1 MPLRKEGGE
10 SPQILYLMQTLGITQ
25 EEAEDIIE
33 CDQKI
38 DKGEKLFELSQEGK
52 KAEREMKQTRSV
64 DAYGKTR
71 TREKKE
77 DSQKQEIIRI
87 LADALE
93 GALDLTEMK
102 VENKEREFAFRTGGR
117 KFKIVLSC
125 PRS

>member
-117 KFKIVLSC
+117 KFKVVLSC

>member
-1 MPLRKEGGE
+1 MPLHEKGGE
-10 SPQILYLMQTLGITQ
+10 SPQILHLMQTLDITKA
-25 EEAEDIIE
+25 EAKDIIE

-64 DAYGKTR
+64 DAYGKVR

-77 DSQKQEIIRI
+77 DSQKQEIIKI
-87 LADALE
+87 LADAIE
-93 GALDLTEMK
+93 GALDLTDMK
-102 VENKEREFAFRTGGR
+102 IENKEREIAFRTGGR
-117 KFKIVLSC
+117 KFKVVLSC

>member
-1 MPLRKEGGE
+1 MPLHEKGGE
-10 SPQILYLMQTLGITQ
+10 SPQILHLMQTLDITKA
-25 EEAEDIIE
+25 EAKDIIE

-38 DKGEKLFELSQEGK
+38 DKGKKLFELSQEGK

-64 DAYGKTR
+64 DAYGKVR

-77 DSQKQEIIRI
+77 DSQKQEIIKI
-87 LADALE
+87 LADAIE

-102 VENKEREFAFRTGGR
+102 IENKEREFTFRMDGR

>member
-64 DAYGKTR
+64 DAYGTTR

>member
-1 MPLRKEGGE
+1 MPLHEKGGE
-10 SPQILYLMQTLGITQ
+10 SPQILHLMRTLGVTQ
-25 EEAEDIIE
+25 EEAKDIIE

-77 DSQKQEIIRI
+77 DSQKQEIIQI
-87 LADALE
+87 IADALDNT
-93 GALDLTEMK
+93 LDLTEIK
-102 VENKEREFAFRTGGR
+102 IENAEREFTFRTNGR

>member
-1 MPLRKEGGE
+1 MPLPEKGGE
-10 SPQILYLMQTLGITQ
+10 SPQILHLMRTLGITQ
-25 EEAEDIIE
+25 EEAENIIE

-64 DAYGKTR
+64 DAYGKAR

-77 DSQKQEIIRI
+77 DSQKQEIIQI
-87 LADALE
+87 IADALDNT
-93 GALDLTEMK
+93 LDLTEIK
-102 VENKEREFAFRTGGR
+102 IENAEREFTFRTDGR

>member
-1 MPLRKEGGE
+1 MPLHEKGGE
-10 SPQILYLMQTLGITQ
+10 NPQILHLMRTLGITQ
-25 EEAEDIIE
+25 EEAESIIE

-64 DAYGKTR
+64 DAYGKAR

-77 DSQKQEIIRI
+77 DSQKQEIIQI
-87 LADALE
+87 IADALDNT
-93 GALDLTEMK
+93 LDLTEMK
-102 VENKEREFAFRTGGR
+102 IENTEREFTFRTGGR

>member
-1 MPLRKEGGE
+1 MPLCKEGGE

-52 KAEREMKQTRSV
+52 RAEREMKQTRSV

-93 GALDLTEMK
+93 GVLDLTEMK
-102 VENKEREFAFRTGGR
+102 VENAEREFTFHTGGR

>member
-1 MPLRKEGGE
+1 MLLRDKGGE
-10 SPQILYLMQTLGITQ
+10 SPQITHLMKALDLT
-25 EEAEDIIE
+25 EEQAIE
-33 CDQKI
+33 LMESDERI
-38 DKGEKLFELSQEGK
+38 DKGERLFELSQEGRQV
-52 KAEREMKQTRSV
+52 ERAMKQTHSV
-64 DAYGKTR
+64 DAYGKPR
-71 TREKKE
+71 VRERKE

-102 VENKEREFAFRTGGR
+102 VENKEREFVFRTGGR

>member
-1 MPLRKEGGE
+1 MPLHEKGGE
-10 SPQILYLMQTLGITQ
+10 SPQILHLMQTLDITKA
-25 EEAEDIIE
+25 EAKDIIE

-64 DAYGKTR
+64 DAYGKVR

-77 DSQKQEIIRI
+77 DSQKQEIIKI
-87 LADALE
+87 LADAIE

-102 VENKEREFAFRTGGR
+102 IENKEREFTFRMDGR

>member
-1 MPLRKEGGE
+1 MPLHEKGGE
-10 SPQILYLMQTLGITQ
+10 SPQILHLMRTLGITQ
-25 EEAEDIIE
+25 EEAENIIE

-64 DAYGKTR
+64 DAYGKAR

-77 DSQKQEIIRI
+77 DSQKQEIIQI
-87 LADALE
+87 IADALDNT
-93 GALDLTEMK
+93 LDLTEIK
-102 VENKEREFAFRTGGR
+102 IQNAEREFTFRADGR